1 MKHSKNQNVK
11 SLSLIILLILF
22 SLFIFICIK
31 YIINYYFLKKKN
43 RESFDTNAN
52 FSNYNGLEKDPLFL
66 SIKNAANISYLKGQI
81 DELYK
86 MKEQIHKL
94 NIQEK
99 ENAQYNDLVKE
110 DYKEQVNGIQNA
122 INTSSDEN
130 QNSKENEE
138 VLEPIEEQE
147 V

>member
-1 MKHSKNQNVK
+1 MKHSKNQNAK

-31 YIINYYFLKKKN
+31 YIINNYFLKKN
-43 RESFDTNAN
+43 IESFDTNAN

-122 INTSSDEN
+122 INTSYDEN
-130 QNSKENEE
+130 QNSEKNEE
-138 VLEPIEEQE
+138 VLEPIEELE